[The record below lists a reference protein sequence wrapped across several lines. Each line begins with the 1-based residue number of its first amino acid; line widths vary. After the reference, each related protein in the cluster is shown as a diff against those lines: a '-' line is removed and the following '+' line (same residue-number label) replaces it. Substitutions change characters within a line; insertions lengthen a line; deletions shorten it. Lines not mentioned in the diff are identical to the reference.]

1 MKEQR
6 DVFPLL
12 FFIKLTQYARGTEYT
27 EAYTYDGYGNVL
39 SKVQSGAA
47 TRTYG
52 YTYTDTSAREV
63 AGVAVAGYT
72 FVPKKDVNGRSTG
85 REITVGTEKVAEEY
99 ITYRKVGDHAT
110 NQPAS
115 VYFGGAHN
123 GRYGISEN
131 LKYEYDKNGN
141 IVKISENGL
150 LTVRYAY
157 DSVSRLIRE
166 DNRALGKTWLYSY
179 DNKGNILSK
188 RETAFTLKADVEE
201 CEFTSVQYGYNGD
214 ELLFV
219 GTEACTYD
227 ALGNPSVYRGKAVS
241 WSNGRRMMSYG
252 GTALTYDGLGRRVS
266 KGNITYT
273 YDGSNRVIKQSDG
286 LEFLYDNDGVAA
298 VVQGENTYLYRK
310 DAQGNICALLDS
322 EGNVVVKYV
331 YDAWGNHAVVDA
343 DGNDIT
349 DEGHIG
355 NKNPYRYRGYYYDAD
370 LKLYWLQTRYY
381 DPETGRFVTI
391 DDISYLDPETINGLN
406 LYAYCGNNPVMNVD
420 PTGEFFWFLF
430 FIAIAVGAI
439 IGGLVNAISTAI
451 AGGSL
456 EDCLIAFGA
465 GALMGAAMGAALVL
479 GGAAAVGAVGIG
491 VALSVSLAIG
501 AVGGF
506 ASYAFES
513 LAYGQEITLMGS
525 LQAILS
531 GSIQALGTFFMG
543 YSAGRSG
550 AFGNLLEKG
559 SSSYLSGLANGKI
572 GTRVATTLFGK
583 ISKGASSVLNKLTGN
598 LFSNKILS
606 GFGNLV
612 AKGLLANL
620 PAALFRFIVKSFFEK

>member
-39 SKVQSGAA
+39 SKVQGGSAA
-47 TRTYG
+47 RTYS

-72 FVPKKDVNGRSTG
+72 FVPKKDVSGRSTG

-123 GRYGISEN
+123 GKYGMSEN

-188 RETAFTLKADVEE
+188 RETAFTLKAAVEE
-201 CEFTSVQYGYNGD
+201 CGFTSVQYGYNGD
-214 ELLFV
+214 ALLFV

-227 ALGNPSVYRGKAVS
+227 ALGNPSMYRGKAVS

-391 DDISYLDPETINGLN
+391 DDISYLAPETINGLN

-420 PTGEFFWFLF
+420 PNGTFFWFI
-430 FIAIAVGAI
+430 FIGAI
-439 IGGLVNAISTAI
+439 I
-451 AGGSL
+451 
-456 EDCLIAFGA
+456 A
-465 GALMGAAMGAALVL
+465 GALIGGVSGGVSAAQNGQSFWDGFLIGALTGAVTGAALGL
-479 GGAAAVGAVGIG
+479 GGAIGAAALAAGTAISASTALLALGGTLAGSFVAGIG
-491 VALSVSLAIG
+491 IYALETHLYGEEFKWDEALMSGGFLAIEAALNFG
-501 AVGGF
+501 
-506 ASYAFES
+506 
-513 LAYGQEITLMGS
+513 MG
-525 LQAILS
+525 LL
-531 GSIQALGTFFMG
+531 LGVKG
-543 YSAGRSG
+543 YWPQ
-550 AFGNLLEKG
+550 NKQIYKG
-559 SSSYLSGLANGKI
+559 I
-572 GTRVATTLFGK
+572 F
-583 ISKGASSVLNKLTGN
+583 
-598 LFSNKILS
+598 NKIVGSVKFMVSNIKTITERTYLKTIFTS
-606 GFGNLV
+606 PIAFLLDYI
-612 AKGLLANL
+612 KEGL
-620 PAALFRFIVKSFFEK
+620 F

>member
-1 MKEQR
+1 MQKR
-6 DVFPLL
+6 ARTIIYRSCSFLL
-12 FFIKLTQYARGTEYT
+12 IIQIINFG
-27 EAYTYDGYGNVL
+27 
-39 SKVQSGAA
+39 SKVWKDNAKFA
-47 TRTYG
+47 
-52 YTYTDTSAREV
+52 
-63 AGVAVAGYT
+63 AGY
-72 FVPKKDVNGRSTG
+72 
-85 REITVGTEKVAEEY
+85 IY
-99 ITYRKVGDHAT
+99 YRKVGDHAT

-123 GRYGISEN
+123 GKYGISEN

-219 GTEACTYD
+219 GTEACAYD

-252 GTALTYDGLGRRVS
+252 GTALTYDGLGRRLS

-322 EGNVVVKYV
+322 NGGVVVKYI

-420 PTGEFFWFLF
+420 PTGMAPWWEWLLAALLVVVVTALMVVTAGAAAA
-430 FIAIAVGAI
+430 AIGAGVAVTAAMYIGA
-439 IGGLVNAISTAI
+439 GVATAVAGVVNLSLQAVHGVEHVNI
-451 AGGSL
+451 GSL
-456 EDCLIAFGA
+456 MGDMVISGTVGMISAGA
-465 GALMGAAMGAALVL
+465 GA
-479 GGAAAVGAVGIG
+479 
-491 VALSVSLAIG
+491 

-506 ASYAFES
+506 VSSVTTTAGKLFAQIGGQIVANVIISVGSYYIQS
-513 LAYGQEITLMGS
+513 
-525 LQAILS
+525 ILS
-531 GSIQALGTFFMG
+531 GESITELGLGTAVVGGIISGVFFRASKVM
-543 YSAGRSG
+543 SLII
-550 AFGNLLEKG
+550 FLLTAVIDNSNEIISFIKQ
-559 SSSYLSGLANGKI
+559 YL
-572 GTRVATTLFGK
+572 
-583 ISKGASSVLNKLTGN
+583 
-598 LFSNKILS
+598 
-606 GFGNLV
+606 
-612 AKGLLANL
+612 
-620 PAALFRFIVKSFFEK
+620 KS